1 MKKLLNQLMLCATL
15 VFMSMS
21 MSSCLTTMGLML
33 IWLDDDEPQQQQQAP
48 VEKIYSDFEFHV
60 KEVKKGTL
68 DGDFINK
75 LTMKGDG
82 GGIQYISSDP
92 SVATIDASGRVHI
105 LKTGTTS
112 ITATIEDRGNYIY
125 NNHVATYTIL
135 VTEGY
140 TYVEYDP
147 TTKEFKTNVL
157 ESAEKY
163 HLLSSSSGDITL
175 DDTSKPYLANSDITI
190 NGTLTFANDAKLI
203 LVDGCIV
210 TVNGKVTASSSTDI
224 NIYGQ
229 TWMNGSGLLNVK
241 STTDDAINCINLYLH
256 SCNVIV
262 ETTASGKKGIYAAND
277 IGFYGCLV
285 QGNGGPKGDG
295 IFCGSN
301 MDIFEGFIVGSSGS
315 NNAGDGGHGIAYEG
329 TADFIVGNET
339 IISAI
344 GGSVSGGYDDR
355 AGDGLKF
362 YNKPNII
369 LDGGTLMARGGY
381 NSKRY
386 ADMQN
391 YSERYQN
398 DGYGLNIG
406 NDKKIYYKSGA
417 ILIQSSNP
425 DDMYKGGYGIRAT
438 FRNASEKDIKVCD
451 GYYQG
456 KEQYYTMKPG
466 GSLQMGIPYFRAPAD
481 GW

>member
-15 VFMSMS
+15 VFMSIS

-125 NNHVATYTIL
+125 NNHAATYTIL

-147 TTKEFKTNVL
+147 TTKKFKTNVL
-157 ESAEKY
+157 ESADKY
-163 HLLSSSSGDITL
+163 TLLSSLGSGDITL
-175 DDTSKPYLANSDITI
+175 NETSKPYLANSDITI
-190 NGTLTFANDAKLI
+190 NGTITFANDAKLI
-203 LVDGCIV
+203 LVDGCVV
-210 TVNGKVTASSSTDI
+210 TVNGKVTVSSAIDDI

-241 STTDDAINCINLYLH
+241 STTDDAINCNNLQLH
-256 SCNVIV
+256 SCYVRV
-262 ETTASGKKGIYAAND
+262 ETTGSGKKGIYAANY
-277 IGFYGCLV
+277 IGFYGCLA
-285 QGNGGPKGDG
+285 QGNGGPDGDG
-295 IFCGSN
+295 IFCGGN
-301 MDIFEGFIVGSSGS
+301 MDIVESFIVGSGGS
-315 NNAGDGGHGIAYEG
+315 NNAGNGGHGIVYAGLSNFNVGNGTIITATGGTVSGAYEDQG
-329 TADFIVGNET
+329 
-339 IISAI
+339 
-344 GGSVSGGYDDR
+344 
-355 AGDGLKF
+355 GDGLVL
-362 YNKPNII
+362 YANTNIV
-369 LDGGTLMARGGY
+369 LDGGTLMARGGC
-381 NSKRY
+381 NSKRH
-386 ADMQN
+386 AN
-391 YSERYQN
+391 N
-398 DGYGLNIG
+398 GNINKDGYGLYLG
-406 NDKKIYYKSGA
+406 YSDAKRIYYKSGA

-425 DDMYKGGYGIRAT
+425 NGVYDDGHGIYAY
-438 FRNASEKDIKVCD
+438 FQNASEKDIKVCK
-451 GYYQG
+451 GY
-456 KEQYYTMKPG
+456 EVFETLTPA
-466 GSLQMGIPYFRAPAD
+466 MGRRMHIPYFRAPAD

>member
-15 VFMSMS
+15 VFMSIS

-33 IWLDDDEPQQQQQAP
+33 IWLDDDEPQQQQQAS
-48 VEKIYSDFEFHV
+48 VEIIYSDFEFHV

-82 GGIQYISSDP
+82 SGIQYISSDP

-125 NNHVATYTIL
+125 NNHAATYTIL

-190 NGTLTFANDAKLI
+190 NGTLTFANDAKLV

-210 TVNGKVTASSSTDI
+210 TVNGKVTASSTDI

-241 STTDDAINCINLYLH
+241 STTDDAINCNNLYLH

-262 ETTASGKKGIYAAND
+262 ETTASEKKGIYAAND
-277 IGFYGCLV
+277 IGFYGCLA

-295 IFCGSN
+295 IFCGRN
-301 MDIFEGFIVGSSGS
+301 MDIFEGFIVGSSGN
-315 NNAGDGGHGIAYEG
+315 NNAGKGGHGIAYGG
-329 TADFIVGNET
+329 TADLIVGKET

-344 GGSVSGGYDDR
+344 GGTVSGGYEDQG
-355 AGDGLKF
+355 GDGIAI
-362 YNKPNII
+362 YENAHII
-369 LDGGTLMARGGY
+369 LDGGTLMARGGC
-381 NSKRY
+381 NSKRH
-386 ADMQN
+386 ANDGN
-391 YSERYQN
+391 KNN
-398 DGYGLNIG
+398 DGYGLYLG
-406 NDKKIYYKSGA
+406 NSKEKMIIYKSGT

-425 DDMYKGGYGIRAT
+425 DDMYKGGHGIRAI
-438 FRNASEKDIKVCD
+438 FRNISEKDIKVCD

-456 KEQYYTMKPG
+456 KEQYSTIKPG
-466 GSLQMGIPYFRAPAD
+466 NSLQMDEPYFRAPAD

>member
-15 VFMSMS
+15 VFMSIS

-125 NNHVATYTIL
+125 NNHAATYTIL

-147 TTKEFKTNVL
+147 TTKKFKTNVL
-157 ESAEKY
+157 ESADKY
-163 HLLSSSSGDITL
+163 TLLSSLGSGDITL
-175 DDTSKPYLANSDITI
+175 NETSKPYLANSDITI
-190 NGTLTFANDAKLI
+190 NGTITFANDAKLI
-203 LVDGCIV
+203 LVDGCVV
-210 TVNGKVTASSSTDI
+210 TVNGKVTVSSAIDDI

-241 STTDDAINCINLYLH
+241 STTDDAINCNNLQLH
-256 SCNVIV
+256 SCYVRV
-262 ETTASGKKGIYAAND
+262 ETTGSGKKGIYAANY
-277 IGFYGCLV
+277 IGFYGCLA
-285 QGNGGPKGDG
+285 QGNGCPDGDG
-295 IFCGSN
+295 IFCGGN
-301 MDIFEGFIVGSSGS
+301 MDIVESFIVGSGGS
-315 NNAGDGGHGIAYEG
+315 NNAGNGGHGIVIVFAW
-329 TADFIVGNET
+329 DFFVVLIKE
-339 IISAI
+339 IISIDVFI
-344 GGSVSGGYDDR
+344 GVE
-355 AGDGLKF
+355 
-362 YNKPNII
+362 
-369 LDGGTLMARGGY
+369 LD
-381 NSKRY
+381 
-386 ADMQN
+386 
-391 YSERYQN
+391 
-398 DGYGLNIG
+398 
-406 NDKKIYYKSGA
+406 GA
-417 ILIQSSNP
+417 ILAIGP
-425 DDMYKGGYGIRAT
+425 V
-438 FRNASEKDIKVCD
+438 KDIGWVDEQSDEIEVFVGRDIGIGDILPGLVEFIPLTSDTEVVADFVSEGLNGHSGLGESGD
-451 GYYQG
+451 GDF
-456 KEQYYTMKPG
+456 T
-466 GSLQMGIPYFRAPAD
+466 
-481 GW
+481 